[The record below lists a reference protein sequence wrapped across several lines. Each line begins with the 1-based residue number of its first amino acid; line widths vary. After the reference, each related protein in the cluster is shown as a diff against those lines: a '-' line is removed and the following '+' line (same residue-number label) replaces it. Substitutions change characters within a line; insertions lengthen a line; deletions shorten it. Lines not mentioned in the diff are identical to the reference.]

1 VDLRGVGLIESIGA
15 RVALGVARGLILG
28 KTIGASL
35 FAGLAGP
42 TGSCRLAPG
51 VSQGLIVG
59 LAAVG
64 GIASTVAL
72 FVTSLAFEDPATT
85 DLAKTGIFVG
95 SLIAGILG
103 SMLLRAAAR
112 KAET

>member
-1 VDLRGVGLIESIGA
+1 GVGLLRAVGWPGPL
-15 RVALGVARGLILG
+15 RVAVGLTVG
-28 KTIGASL
+28 KAVGLSL
-35 FAGLAGP
+35 FAWLGAPLGIGCLA
-42 TGSCRLAPG
+42 AG
-51 VSQGLIVG
+51 VNRGHLVG

-64 GIASTVAL
+64 GIGFTVAL
-72 FVTSLAFEDPATT
+72 FVTSLAFEVPATT

-112 KAET
+112 KAEP